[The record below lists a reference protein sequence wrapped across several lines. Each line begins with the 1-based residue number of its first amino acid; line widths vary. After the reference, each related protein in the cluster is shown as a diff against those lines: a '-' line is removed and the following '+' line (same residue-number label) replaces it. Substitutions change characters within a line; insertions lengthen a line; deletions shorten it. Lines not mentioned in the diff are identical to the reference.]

1 LSARVTIG
9 VQEYAPEQ
17 IPGEIRRYERLLAQ
31 AQAASERA
39 ADRRMSLGVG
49 ASRARVTTANAR
61 WATAAEHR
69 DRVAAHLDALRA
81 WMEAHA

>member
-1 LSARVTIG
+1 LSAPVTIG

-31 AQAASERA
+31 ARAASERA
-39 ADRRMSLGVG
+39 AERRMSLDIG

-61 WATAAEHR
+61 WATMAEAR
-69 DRVAAHLDALRA
+69 DRLAAHLDALRA
-81 WMEAHA
+81 WMEAA

>member
-1 LSARVTIG
+1 VSRITIG

-17 IPGEIRRYERLLAQ
+17 IPGEVRRYERLLAK

-39 ADRRMSLGVG
+39 AERRMSLGVG

-81 WMEAHA
+81 WMEAA